1 MKIRD
6 ISNDFADKF
15 SFNGLPDV
23 ILYFG
28 CVVVVVNRVD
38 EVNTEQDVRFNEL
51 HTDIEFS
58 ELFQSFFGEV
68 ILAFV

>member
-1 MKIRD
+1 MKIRN

-15 SFNGLPDV
+15 SFNRLPDA

-58 ELFQSFFGEV
+58 ELFQSFLGEV